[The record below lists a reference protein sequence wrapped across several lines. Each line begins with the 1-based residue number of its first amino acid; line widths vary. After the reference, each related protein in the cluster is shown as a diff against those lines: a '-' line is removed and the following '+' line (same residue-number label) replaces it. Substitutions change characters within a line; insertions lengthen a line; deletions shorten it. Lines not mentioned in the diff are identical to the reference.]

1 MSGTED
7 RPHDARG
14 APVPEGRRRLDQE
27 AGGVGS
33 DGGAPVRRGEGRGCA
48 GLAPRRPARSTGSL
62 DRARSSVQP
71 FVVTFRFATM
81 PIVHGACTLD
91 AVLGGELAR
100 GVERLED
107 AIRATPLACT
117 DAVSHGSSLRFLDDT
132 GVTRPVAVLRNARA
146 ALLALPPDTT
156 PSGRRPLDRLWV
168 KHLMHRYEARFC
180 AGGAWLGTGRR
191 EEVEALLSRVLGIGK
206 RRGAGWGMIE
216 PGSLVV
222 DPVAADP
229 ATWGLVSTPRDPDFA
244 TERVV
249 PVRPLPLETF
259 RRLGGDP
266 LDAVIATVRV
276 RQPYYAASH
285 PPEAAV
291 VPWPP

>member
-1 MSGTED
+1 MVRWK
-7 RPHDARG
+7 RPCT
-14 APVPEGRRRLDQE
+14 EGRR
-27 AGGVGS
+27 A
-33 DGGAPVRRGEGRGCA
+33 
-48 GLAPRRPARSTGSL
+48 
-62 DRARSSVQP
+62 RARGIPPPPPGPADGERPPGVLSVQP

-117 DAVSHGSSLRFLDDT
+117 DAVSHGSSLLFLDDT

-168 KHLMHRYEARFC
+168 KHLMHRYEARLC

-191 EEVEALLSRVLGIGK
+191 EEVEALLSPVLGVGK

-216 PGSLVV
+216 PGSLMVE
-222 DPVAADP
+222 PVAADP

-291 VPWPP
+291 VPWIP